1 MATIKEIAALAGVS
15 RGTVDRVLNNRGS
28 VNPITAEKVR
38 EIAKALNY
46 KPNKAGLA
54 LAAQKKK
61 VKLGVILFSTDNPFF
76 ADVLKGVNEKA
87 QDLAGYNC
95 TVLVKQIPINV
106 DAQLRA
112 IDELLQEE
120 VSGIA
125 LAPQNDDRIR
135 LRINTLYEQGIP
147 VVTLNTDIEKSKRI
161 AYVGSNYTK
170 SGKTA
175 AGLLRLMTHDIVQIG
190 IITGS
195 SDILCHTKRIAG
207 FTEALTPYQK
217 RMHIV
222 SIVETQDDEIES
234 YEQTSKLLKA
244 HPEINALFFAA
255 GGVYGG
261 CRAINS
267 LGLSGQLCAIA
278 YDKADTT
285 EHFLQK
291 GILSA
296 IICQQPRIQG
306 QKPLDLLF
314 NYLTSGEL
322 PDREY
327 YYTAVDIRIFKN
339 NFLSILSFSCHYL
352 LRVHTL
358 ESNYESRSIYKIESS
373 TKLICGDFLSTH
385 SVLNHG
391 IVFLE
396 NSV

>member
-15 RGTVDRVLNNRGS
+15 RGTVDRVLNNRGA

-38 EIAKALNY
+38 EIAKALDY
-46 KPNKAGLA
+46 KPNKAGLV

-95 TVLVKQIPINV
+95 SVLVKQIPINV
-106 DAQLRA
+106 DTQLRA
-112 IDELLQEE
+112 IDELLREE

-125 LAPQNDDRIR
+125 LAPQNDERIR
-135 LRINTLYEQGIP
+135 LRINALCEQGIP
-147 VVTLNTDIEKSKRI
+147 VVTLNTDIENSKRI
-161 AYVGSNYTK
+161 AYVVSNYTK

-175 AGLLRLMTHDIVQIG
+175 AGLLRLMTHNIVQIG

-195 SDILCHTKRIAG
+195 SDILCHTEPIAG
-207 FTEALTPYQK
+207 FTEALRPYQK
-217 RMHIV
+217 QMQIV

-234 YEQTSKLLKA
+234 YEQTSRLLKE

-261 CRAINS
+261 CRAIDS
-267 LGLSGQLCAIA
+267 LGLAGRLRTIA

-285 EHFLQK
+285 EHFLQR

-296 IICQQPRIQG
+296 VICQQPRIQG
-306 QKPLDLLF
+306 QKPLELLF
-314 NYLTSGEL
+314 NYLTSGES
-322 PDREY
+322 PDKEC
-327 YYTAVDIRIFKN
+327 YYTAVDIRI
-339 NFLSILSFSCHYL
+339 
-352 LRVHTL
+352 
-358 ESNYESRSIYKIESS
+358 
-373 TKLICGDFLSTH
+373 
-385 SVLNHG
+385 
-391 IVFLE
+391 LE
-396 NSV
+396 NI